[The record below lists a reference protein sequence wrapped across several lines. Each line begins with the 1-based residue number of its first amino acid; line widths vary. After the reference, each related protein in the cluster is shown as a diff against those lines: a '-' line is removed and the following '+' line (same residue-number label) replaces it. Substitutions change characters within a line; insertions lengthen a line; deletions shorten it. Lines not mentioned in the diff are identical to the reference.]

1 MAQLSA
7 AAGAAAQRAAR
18 VEVEVPGDVTIK
30 EGEMGEVGGGI
41 DDGGI
46 SIALVDMIS
55 PKARGEQAQGGQGI
69 DGRIR
74 RRLWVDGV
82 AGWIWRR
89 HELDGRDFLLK
100 GLRAVLVFRGRITT
114 KFGFDGRCWK
124 PGWK

>member
-1 MAQLSA
+1 MAHLSA

-18 VEVEVPGDVTIK
+18 VEVEVLGDVTIK

-69 DGRIR
+69 DGR
-74 RRLWVDGV
+74 RLGVDGV

-89 HELDGRDFLLK
+89 YELDGRFS
-100 GLRAVLVFRGRITT
+100 R
-114 KFGFDGRCWK
+114 
-124 PGWK
+124 